1 MEWWHETHRV
11 SHDESQDSR
20 GQRYAELH
28 KKPSAKTRKVCAE
41 GESLYL
47 GKGFSKNTSPTE
59 PAYKLL

>member
-1 MEWWHETHRV
+1 MEWWHETNRV

-20 GQRYAELH
+20 GTKVRRIAQKALG
-28 KKPSAKTRKVCAE
+28 KTRKVGAE

>member
-1 MEWWHETHRV
+1 MEWWHETTECLMSSPKTHGAKVRRIA
-11 SHDESQDSR
+11 QKAL
-20 GQRYAELH
+20 G
-28 KKPSAKTRKVCAE
+28 KTRKVGAE